1 MKMKKTVR
9 ILLVVFSVIFIL
21 SSQALAWSTSSEIR
35 RLNEEAPSLD
45 GYGKAEALVWLRDFD
60 YKMLADG
67 TMENTRRTVV
77 MMGEEIPD
85 EWKEIK
91 IPVPDSGKLEIT
103 EAAWYNPMT
112 GLKDSNIKIEEE
124 TLSGGAVVKIIRV
137 PDDAVGRAVVLRV
150 RATYPRHY
158 GIDAVVEMAGKLPI
172 WEQNITAE
180 LPEGRELYWS
190 GRDIKAPLVSKNAG
204 VQRYTWKV
212 MNQAPWKGEGFVLY
226 KQPSLTFSSK
236 MGINAALADM
246 EQLVKEIPTLP
257 MPAAAKGT
265 AEKAGIRLM
274 NWLAQPENL
283 LVGYPDNWVRA
294 AAEIPA
300 EGPWTKWE
308 QTLLLH
314 KWLTKLGW
322 DSEVLWQADE
332 ELTQRSPSSTA
343 TWHGPVLYT
352 SYGKPEKKYYQA
364 GQTADYGVTSPS
376 IAGSSLYS
384 LKNGEYTVKR
394 VSAGSASDH
403 RLAFLWKLSLNEYG
417 RAEGTLDLT
426 VTGGWTELISDGSVP
441 SPAFLD
447 SIIKRK
453 VNFAIPGMIINTE
466 SVTPTLTGY
475 RAKFKVSCNPGII
488 HAGNMLLRLPGG
500 VPSSVGE
507 MVGKNDEYTLRYPFI
522 LDQAVRMKMPKGY
535 RLVQVPP
542 VKTVGEGT
550 KTLLKET
557 INHWPKKAELEA
569 DSTWVVKKT
578 DVTMALASVLKEE
591 LNGLLRWPVLDL
603 PFRK

>member
-1 MKMKKTVR
+1 MKMKKTVS
-9 ILLVVFSVIFIL
+9 ILLVVFSIIFIL

-67 TMENTRRTVV
+67 TMESTRRTVV

-112 GLKDSNIKIEEE
+112 GFKDSDIKIEEE

-158 GIDAVVEMAGKLPI
+158 GIDAVVEMAGRLPV

-180 LPEGRELYWS
+180 LPEGKELYWS
-190 GRDIKAPLVSKNAG
+190 GRDIKEPLVSKNAG

-226 KQPSLTFSSK
+226 KQPLLTFSSK
-236 MGINAALADM
+236 RGINAALADM
-246 EQLVKEIPTLP
+246 EQLVKETPTLP
-257 MPAAAKGT
+257 MPAVAKGT

-274 NWLAQPENL
+274 NWLAQPENH
-283 LVGYPDNWVRA
+283 LVGYPDDWVRA

-332 ELTQRSPSSTA
+332 ELTQRSPSSTS
-343 TWHGPVLYT
+343 TWEGPVLYT

-376 IAGSSLYS
+376 VAGSSLYS

-394 VSAGSASDH
+394 VSTGSASDH
-403 RLAFLWKLSLNEYG
+403 RLAFLWRLVLNEFG

-426 VTGGWTELISDGSVP
+426 VTGGWTELVSGGSVP
-441 SPAFLD
+441 SPEMLD
-447 SIIKRK
+447 NVIKRK
-453 VNFAIPGMIINTE
+453 VNFAIPGMMLKTE
-466 SVTPTLTGY
+466 SVTPISTGY

-500 VPSSVGE
+500 VPASVGE

-522 LDQAVRMKMPKGY
+522 LDQAVRMRMPKGY

-591 LNGLLRWPVLDL
+591 LKGLLRWPVLDL